1 MQLTPAGSVSRH
13 SVSVLAV
20 VNTAGGGVVTG
31 GSVVG
36 DAGGGVFLVVAGIAV
51 SAGIVLEI
59 TGKRVKSFQ
68 GEAISF
74 P

>member
-1 MQLTPAGSVSRH
+1 MPSGSVSRH
-13 SVSVLAV
+13 SVSVLVV
-20 VNTAGGGVVTG
+20 VNTAEGGVVTG

-59 TGKRVKSFQ
+59 TGNTVKSFQ

>member
-1 MQLTPAGSVSRH
+1 MPSGSVSRH

-36 DAGGGVFLVVAGIAV
+36 NGGGVVFLVVAGIAV

-59 TGKRVKSFQ
+59 TGKTVKSFQ

>member
-1 MQLTPAGSVSRH
+1 MPSGSVSRH

-36 DAGGGVFLVVAGIAV
+36 DGGGVVFLVVAGIAV

-59 TGKRVKSFQ
+59 TGKTVKSFQ